1 MTEKQRFN
9 YRQLIGSIIGSIIVF
24 MIGFSVTASR
34 DDSKEL
40 AAIINGKLDKA
51 AYEVQCD
58 KTDVRLTQL
67 ESNQAD
73 ILKEMNKALQII
85 AVQNATMQSDIGW
98 IKQELKRGK

>member
-40 AAIINGKLDKA
+40 AAIINGKLDKKE
-51 AYEVQCD
+51 YSEQCD
-58 KTDVRLTQL
+58 KTDIRLNQL

-73 ILKEMNKALQII
+73 ILKEMNKALQVI
-85 AVQNATMQSDIGW
+85 AVQNASIQNDIVW
-98 IKQELKRGK
+98 IKKDLEKKK